1 MWNVTW
7 RLGKEYAEMYIE
19 KGIEKG
25 IEMVLTKIIRS
36 MRESHISEDTILDEL
51 TEVYDLSETDAKK
64 LLASVK

>member
-1 MWNVTW
+1 
-7 RLGKEYAEMYIE
+7 MYIE

-25 IEMVLTKIIRS
+25 IERVLTKIIRS

>member
-1 MWNVTW
+1 
-7 RLGKEYAEMYIE
+7 MYIE

-64 LLASVK
+64 LLASVKWYKVCI

>member
-1 MWNVTW
+1 ME
-7 RLGKEYAEMYIE
+7 KEYAEMYIE
-19 KGIEKG
+19 KGIER
-25 IEMVLTKIIRS
+25 VLTKIIRS

>member
-1 MWNVTW
+1 
-7 RLGKEYAEMYIE
+7 MYIE

-51 TEVYDLSETDAKK
+51 TEAYDLSETDAKK

>member
-1 MWNVTW
+1 
-7 RLGKEYAEMYIE
+7 MYIE

-64 LLASVK
+64 LLASVKWYNVCI

>member
-1 MWNVTW
+1 MAW

-25 IEMVLTKIIRS
+25 IERVLTKIIRS

-51 TEVYDLSETDAKK
+51 TEVYDL
-64 LLASVK
+64 